1 MSKLRRLTVLQLVCA
16 LIIGIGCRQKS
27 SSEKPASLP
36 AKMRFPVARNGEPI
50 LVPIVWQGKKLSFL
64 LDTGAL
70 YTCFDSSL
78 PLGEPKK
85 QAVSAIRTDRPCCHF
100 TLHPKPSLRL

>member
-1 MSKLRRLTVLQLVCA
+1 MSNLRELTVLPAICA
-16 LIIGIGCRQKS
+16 LIVGIGCRQKS
-27 SSEKPASLP
+27 SSEKPADLP

-50 LVPIVWQGKKLSFL
+50 LLPIMWQGKKLSFL
-64 LDTGAL
+64 LDTGSQ

-85 QAVSAIRTDRPCCHF
+85 QARFGNSNRQAVCTFYANPEAC
-100 TLHPKPSLRL
+100 L